1 MLLTRSKLKKARQKW
16 YYDTATVEALTDSQI
31 TFVSHLVL
39 SGVTPTEAARR
50 AGYSH
55 PKNRAWELLRK
66 PHIVAAIRK
75 EQERFI
81 DGDLAN
87 VALKTLRSIMENEK
101 SPANARVAA
110 SRAVLEA
117 AGYFSRNKE
126 AELEEK
132 QIMEMTAQELE
143 EYISRGRENLK
154 MLSKTAGNA

>member
-1 MLLTRSKLKKARQKW
+1 MADELT
-16 YYDTATVEALTDSQI
+16 ESQI
-31 TFVSHLVL
+31 AFVSHLVL
-39 SGVTPTEAARR
+39 SGVSPTEAARR

-66 PHIVAAIRK
+66 PHIVVAIRK
-75 EQERFI
+75 EQARYI

-87 VALKTLRSIMENEK
+87 VALKTLRSVMENEK

-117 AGYFSRNKE
+117 AGYFDREKE
-126 AELEEK
+126 QDLTEK
-132 QIMEMTAQELE
+132 QIMDMSAQELE
-143 EYISRGRENLK
+143 EFISRGRENLK